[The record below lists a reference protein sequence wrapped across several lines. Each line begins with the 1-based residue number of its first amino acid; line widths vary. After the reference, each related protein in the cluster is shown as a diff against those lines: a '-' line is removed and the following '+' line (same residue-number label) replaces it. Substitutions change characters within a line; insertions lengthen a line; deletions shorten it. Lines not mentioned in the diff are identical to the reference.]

1 MTLSFVLLCTQLARW
16 VRLLLI
22 LLEVSPMEIPKSS
35 VCTIMFLM
43 VRPVYFR
50 KTSSPLWM
58 GFSVDSGASTR
69 TASANWPHT
78 PFRRLRKLSSPLWG
92 VVVSFWAYNTDS
104 HVKGK
109 SKSSNAKL
117 RSRTMRIGI
126 QSKYQGR
133 SPSLPRV
140 PRRPVAAVS
149 EHRVLHVGPRI
160 NAPWRVAKNL

>member
-69 TASANWPHT
+69 TASASWPHT
-78 PFRRLRKLSSPLWG
+78 PLRRLRKLSSPLWG

-109 SKSSNAKL
+109 SKSSNVKL
-117 RSRTMRIGI
+117 RSRTMRVGI
-126 QSKYQGR
+126 QSRYQAPI
-133 SPSLPRV
+133 PSVRLVHGQRV
-140 PRRPVAAVS
+140 IAV
-149 EHRVLHVGPRI
+149 
-160 NAPWRVAKNL
+160 K